1 MPQYR
6 GRGQGSP
13 WRLCDNAGAEGEDGD
28 DAGVV
33 GEDEDD
39 AGVLDEDAA
48 GVVGEDED
56 ALGFVMME
64 EDEDLVGAAGEDE
77 TILALR
83 ARTRMLSSSQARTKT
98 LSVIV
103 GEDGDLVGRHG
114 RGPRTMNSLDVVG
127 EGVVA
132 GIAWKCIQQP
142 AGEGECATT
151 SQARTRTSPASRA
164 RR

>member
-1 MPQYR
+1 MRTKPSLDAWARTRIQQPTSER
-6 GRGQGSP
+6 HNIVAEDEDLLGAV
-13 WRLCDNAGAEGEDGD
+13 CNEAGGVGEEEDDED

-56 ALGFVMME
+56 ALGFVMMD

-83 ARTRMLSSSQARTKT
+83 ARTRTLSSSQARTKT
-98 LSVIV
+98 SSVIV

-114 RGPRTMNSLDVVG
+114 RGPRTRTSLDVVG

-132 GIAWKCIQQP
+132 GAYNN
-142 AGEGECATT
+142 
-151 SQARTRTSPASRA
+151 
-164 RR
+164 